1 MQRRS
6 FRHLASIAA
15 FAAVTGCAHG
25 AEWQVKPGESIQA
38 AIAHAAPGDTIR
50 VARGHYPENLRI
62 DKPVKLIGVDRPTID
77 GGGKGDTVRIVA
89 TDVSFEGFIVADSG
103 GDLGAQ
109 NAGVYIQPGAH
120 RARVIRCDFSYTLF
134 GLWIEKADDVLIEN
148 NLITGKRDFDSSQ
161 RATAS
166 SSTTPPARASSATT
180 SASCATRSTWMSPT
194 RRSSAATR
202 CTTAATAPTT

>member
-6 FRHLASIAA
+6 FSHLASIAA
-15 FAAVTGCAHG
+15 LFAAVTGCAHG

-38 AIAHAAPGDTIR
+38 AIVQAAPGDTIR

-62 DKPVKLIGVDRPTID
+62 EKPVKLIGVDRPTVD
-77 GGGKGDTVRIVA
+77 GRGKGDTVRIVA

-161 RATAS
+161 RGNGIQLYNTTGARAIATAEQGEE
-166 SSTTPPARASSATT
+166 TIDG
-180 SASCATRSTWMSPT
+180 
-194 RRSSAATR
+194 
-202 CTTAATAPTT
+202 